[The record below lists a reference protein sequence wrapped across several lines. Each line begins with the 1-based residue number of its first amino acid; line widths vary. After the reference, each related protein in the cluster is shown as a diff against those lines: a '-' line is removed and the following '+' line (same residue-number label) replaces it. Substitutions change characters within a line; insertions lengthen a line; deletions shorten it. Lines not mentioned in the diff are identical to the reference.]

1 MGEFALSSGEG
12 GGAVGSWGGRVLRVG
27 FGWWGWGCGLAV
39 GGGGGEGGRGVVGG
53 DVAEG
58 GVELGC

>member
-1 MGEFALSSGEG
+1 MGQFALGGGEG
-12 GGAVGSWGGRVLRVG
+12 GGAVGPRGRRVLRAG
-27 FGWWGWGCGLAV
+27 FGGRGWRRGLAV
-39 GGGGGEGGRGVVGG
+39 GGGGEGRRGVVGG

>member
-1 MGEFALSSGEG
+1 MGQFALGGGER
-12 GGAVGSWGGRVLRVG
+12 GGAVGPLRGSVLRVG
-27 FGWWGWGCGLAV
+27 FMGRWWGRTLAV
-39 GGGGGEGGRGVVGG
+39 GGGSEGRGRVVGG

>member
-1 MGEFALSSGEG
+1 MGQFALGGREG
-12 GGAVGSWGGRVLRVG
+12 GGAVGPRGVGVLRVG
-27 FGWWGWGCGLAV
+27 V
-39 GGGGGEGGRGVVGG
+39 GGRWGSGLVVGGRGRVVGG